1 LFVMLAMCAPSRAA
15 ERIGIAF
22 MHGEASAPGR
32 VIVGLT
38 DALEK
43 AGYLVSRPDMC

>member
-1 LFVMLAMCAPSRAA
+1 MLAMWAPSRAA
-15 ERIGIAF
+15 ERIGIVF
-22 MHGEASAPGR
+22 VHGEASAPGR